1 MDPTSSDDLPD
12 TPTAEPE
19 PAGAPVDLVEPEP
32 SPRRRTGPIIGGVV
46 AVVVV
51 IAIVV
56 ALVAGGG
63 DSSPKVSASEKPS
76 SSSTTRPAPP
86 TTVSSLKLPPFSD
99 DPTITCGINSSLP
112 FPAAALS
119 SPTGAER
126 GSSPAAKAFHS
137 DLTGPNHG
145 YFDNGGLLKVWRLA
159 TETDHDAYFLGG
171 DGAERYF
178 QHYTFKGGR
187 WGWDDSGSCAS
198 TTVVVPGT
206 NIVALNLDDGQ
217 TVDADTTKVRLQVTE
232 LTCTGGAALTADR
245 IVGPQVHV
253 EADRVV
259 VTMATRPPTDATS
272 KSCVAAQPLEV
283 VVDLGQPLGSRP
295 LLNGNRFPYKPIV

>member
-1 MDPTSSDDLPD
+1 MEPTSSDDAPD
-12 TPTAEPE
+12 TPTSVPE
-19 PAGAPVDLVEPEP
+19 PGDARVDPVEPE
-32 SPRRRTGPIIGGVV
+32 SRRRTGPVIGV
-46 AVVVV
+46 AVAAVVV

-63 DSSPKVSASEKPS
+63 DSSPKVSASQRPS

-86 TTVSSLKLPPFSD
+86 TTVSTRQLTPFSD
-99 DPTITCGINSSLP
+99 NPTITCGVAATLP

-119 SPTGAER
+119 GPTRVER

-137 DLTGPNHG
+137 DLAGPNSG
-145 YFDNGGLLKVWRLA
+145 YFDNGGRLKVWRLA
-159 TETDHDAYFLGG
+159 TETEHDAYFLGG
-171 DGAERYF
+171 DGTQRYF
-178 QHYTFKGGR
+178 QHYTFKGGK
-187 WGWDDSGSCAS
+187 WGWANGGSCAS
-198 TTVVVPGT
+198 TTVVEPDL
-206 NIVALNLDDGQ
+206 NIVALNLDDDE
-217 TVDADTTKVRLQVTE
+217 TVDASTTKVRLQVTE

-245 IVGPQVHV
+245 VVGPQVHV

-259 VTMATRPPTDATS
+259 ITMAARKPADATS

-295 LLNGNRFPYKPIV
+295 LLNGNRFPYQPIV